1 MLDQVLGIFEIVPD
15 YDLDLMRRGQ
25 TLAEVTSSV
34 LTGIDQVISNW
45 RPSRILVQ
53 GDTCT
58 TFAASLAAYYCHV
71 PVGHVEAGLR
81 TGNIYAPWPEEI
93 NRKLTA
99 SIADLHFAPTVG
111 AKANLIKE
119 GVPEAA
125 ISVTGNTVIDALLW
139 AEEILEKK
147 PGVKA
152 ALDRQ
157 FEYLD
162 GRKALVLVTGHR
174 RESFGQD
181 FESICL
187 ALKDLARSGDV
198 QILFP
203 VHLNPNVREPVHRIL
218 SSEQQVFLTD
228 PQDYL
233 TFVYLMKKA
242 YLVLT
247 DSGGIQ
253 EEAPALGK
261 PVLVLRDTTERPEAV
276 AAGVAKVIGS
286 NRDRVR
292 TEVNQLLR
300 DEAQYRKMARGTS
313 PFGDGNASV
322 RIVKTLSQL
331 TDNHCG

>member
-1 MLDQVLGIFEIVPD
+1 
-15 YDLDLMRRGQ
+15 
-25 TLAEVTSSV
+25 
-34 LTGIDQVISNW
+34 
-45 RPSRILVQ
+45 
-53 GDTCT
+53 
-58 TFAASLAAYYCHV
+58 
-71 PVGHVEAGLR
+71 
-81 TGNIYAPWPEEI
+81 
-93 NRKLTA
+93 
-99 SIADLHFAPTVG
+99 
-111 AKANLIKE
+111 
-119 GVPEAA
+119 
-125 ISVTGNTVIDALLW
+125 
-139 AEEILEKK
+139 LEKK